1 MNMSNANTAK
11 TWNVDVAHSAVSF
24 TVRHMVIAKVRGRFT
39 KFSTRLELDEKDLT
53 KSTVEVRIDAAS
65 IETGVGDRDNHLRSP
80 DFFDVEKFPEL
91 TFTSKRV
98 ERVGDDRYRVVGD
111 LTIHGVT
118 REVPLEVEVGG
129 TTKDPWGNERAG
141 FNARTHIDR
150 RDYGLV
156 WNKAI
161 EAGGVM
167 VGDKVDIEIDLEAVR
182 AADQRAA

>member
-1 MNMSNANTAK
+1 MSTASTLK
-11 TWNVDVAHSAVSF
+11 AWNVDIAHSGVAFS
-24 TVRHMVIAKVRGRFT
+24 VRHMVISKVRGRFA
-39 KFSTRLELDEKDLT
+39 KFSGRLELDEKDLT
-53 KSTVEVRIDAAS
+53 RSKVDVHIDAAS

-91 TFTSKRV
+91 TFQSKRV
-98 ERVGDDRYRVVGD
+98 ERVADDRYRVVGD

-118 REVPLEVEVGG
+118 HEVPLEVEAGG
-129 TTKDPWGNERAG
+129 RTKDPWGNERVG
-141 FNARTHIDR
+141 FSARTQIDR

-161 EAGGVM
+161 ETGGVV

-182 AADQRAA
+182 VADQQAA